1 MRSYMKLIV
10 LNLVASTVSSAP
22 LNPPRSLGPYV
33 EIYLLTLKALR
44 DNWIVTR
51 TPPGFRNNVWADNG
65 VFHPHLM
72 WNGKHWPPPF
82 SNFANPPPAG
92 APPSRADG
100 AAVEIAAVSTN
111 PARVAL
117 RQWIIGVPHAGPPLT
132 AAAT

>member
-92 APPSRADG
+92 APPPALANPPAR
-100 AAVEIAAVSTN
+100 TN
-111 PARVAL
+111 PTDVPWD
-117 RQWIIGVPHAGPPLT
+117 QWIIDVHSD
-132 AAAT
+132 